1 MLISISKTWFYRFHA
16 PKVAT
21 NRLERCVGEIT
32 TIPNIELNRMAD
44 GFSGEYIFEWSII
57 EPIGTVSQLALS
69 TMVRPAMNFNTRTLR
84 CWANVQRKN
93 FLCAPLRIVYLS

>member
-1 MLISISKTWFYRFHA
+1 MLIYISKTWFYRFHA

-32 TIPNIELNRMAD
+32 KIPNIAD

-57 EPIGTVSQLALS
+57 EPIGTVSQLVLS
-69 TMVRPAMNFNTRTLR
+69 TMVRPAMHFNTRTLR

-93 FLCAPLRIVYLS
+93 FLCAPLRIVCLS